1 MSLKQKI
8 SIQSISVSFVVSIMI
23 IILLSIL
30 LNFTTT
36 FQPTLGSELLAINA
50 NSTGSANAVTSVVT
64 YFRGFDTLGEVT
76 ILFLSIFGVSLGLE
90 GFKDKLNIFGY
101 QNTLLKIGVDTL
113 FPIIILFGIYV
124 IVHGHLSPGGGFQ
137 GGVIIASGFLLMF
150 LAKGD
155 DLSINHKILELVES
169 LSGVG
174 FILIGVLGV
183 LIVDKFLGNFLPI
196 GEVGKLF
203 SGGII
208 PLIYIFV
215 GIKVS
220 AEMTALLEYFIRIK
234 DKI

>member
-8 SIQSISVSFVVSIMI
+8 SIQSILVSLVVSIMT
-23 IILLSIL
+23 IILLGVL
-30 LNFTTT
+30 LNFTTS
-36 FQPTLGSELLAINA
+36 FEPTLGNELLRINA
-50 NSTGSANAVTSVVT
+50 NNTKSANAVTSVVT

-76 ILFLSIFGVSLGLE
+76 ILFLSIFGVSLGLK
-90 GFKDKLNIFGY
+90 GFKDKLNIFSY
-101 QNTLLKIGVDTL
+101 ENTLLKIGVDTL

-124 IVHGHLSPGGGFQ
+124 IIHGHLSPGGGFQ

-155 DLSINHKILELVES
+155 DLNINHKILELVES
-169 LSGVG
+169 LSGAG
-174 FILIGVLGV
+174 FILIALLGLLV
-183 LIVDKFLGNFLPI
+183 TDRFLGNFLPL

-203 SGGII
+203 SGGVI

-220 AEMTALLEYFIRIK
+220 AEITALLEYFIRIK
-234 DKI
+234 DVR